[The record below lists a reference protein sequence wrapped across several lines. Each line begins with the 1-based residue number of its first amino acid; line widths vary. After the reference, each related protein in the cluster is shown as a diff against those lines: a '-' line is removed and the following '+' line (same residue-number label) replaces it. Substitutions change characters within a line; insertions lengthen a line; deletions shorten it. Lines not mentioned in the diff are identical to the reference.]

1 MKERQSNRE
10 KQLLLN
16 NVVYTKDLGLR
27 EGIAGKTYTTR
38 CMVCLVEDSV
48 PLFYGAEHSCL
59 KQQSSGNGKYFRI
72 A

>member
-1 MKERQSNRE
+1 MREIQRDRE

-27 EGIAGKTYTTR
+27 EGIAGKTYTAH

-48 PLFYGAEHSCL
+48 PLFYGAEHSCE
-59 KQQSSGNGKYFRI
+59 KGQDSGNGK
-72 A
+72 